1 MVRPLVITNDMPQ
14 EGDPKQEIVRA
25 WREAE
30 INVKAFGATGDGV
43 TDDTAAILEAVR
55 VAALAKGTVVFPSGV
70 YKLTQQID
78 VSTDFVRLVGR
89 GSVNLLWDVADFAIH
104 LQANYAEI
112 VGLTV
117 TVYNNNLGVGA
128 LEIGAAGRS
137 TVRNVV
143 RNCVLQGLDSSA
155 AGCAGI
161 KFTNGTSTYYNTVE
175 NCSVRK
181 FYDGIVLGTAC
192 NGNFFGPNR
201 IEYYYRYGLDFG
213 DSDENQILGSFFT
226 NAPGRNAGDLTYAVH
241 VGAAG
246 AYNHGMYG
254 AEPGNF
260 SSALLQDGAQNL
272 FIVNANCP
280 YPAAGAALLNNAYW
294 NVQGGLYLRKGHV
307 IIGDDAAIA
316 PLRITERS
324 AAPTTPTAGDIYL
337 DDGTNTGHGL
347 PAFRRWTGAAWEDI
361 GGAT

>member
-30 INVKAFGATGDGV
+30 VNVRAFGATGDGV

-55 VAALAKGTVVFPSGV
+55 VASLAAGHVVFPPGT

-78 VSTDFVRLVGR
+78 VNADFLTLEGR
-89 GSVNLLWDVADFAIH
+89 GMANLTFNIAGYAIR
-104 LQANYAEI
+104 LRANYCRLE
-112 VGLTV
+112 GLTISAGTTATGAIQIGNAAENVLHNHV
-117 TVYNNNLGVGA
+117 TRCILEGA
-128 LEIGAAGRS
+128 DGTAAGR
-137 TVRNVV
+137 V
-143 RNCVLQGLDSSA
+143 
-155 AGCAGI
+155 GI
-161 KFTNGTSTYYNTVE
+161 LFVNGTATYYNSVE
-175 NCSVRK
+175 RCSIRK
-181 FYDGIVLGTAC
+181 FYDAVVHGSAC
-192 NGNFFGPNR
+192 NANWYIGNR

-213 DSDENQILGSFFT
+213 DSDENQILGGFFSQ
-226 NAPGRNAGDLTYAVH
+226 APGRNAGDLTYSVH
-241 VGAAG
+241 VGAGGNYNGGFYGSEAG
-246 AYNHGMYG
+246 G
-254 AEPGNF
+254 F
-260 SSALLQDGAQNL
+260 SCALDCDGASNL
-272 FIVNANCP
+272 FIINANNP
-280 YPAAGAALLNNAYW
+280 YGPDLVAGNGAWQMSYGWQTRRGPCA
-294 NVQGGLYLRKGHV
+294 
-307 IIGDDAAIA
+307 IGDDAALA